1 MSKLNVNS
9 IWKHT
14 QEIVSGAAAETVVD
28 LPRQLEAI
36 RKDGL
41 WKERRKFNGK
51 RYKSMAEALIDH
63 QPAGLGFG
71 QYNGRLRP
79 FQLETIC
86 VGFPELVKVIR
97 QAQGKSVQ
105 LAAHGVR
112 GKAKKRVDNIKS
124 NQGGTSAEYRL
135 GRLVR
140 DSGDDSKVTP
150 ERKKMVQKALRDYEA
165 GKVSLSQAFRA
176 AYKTTL
182 AGKEHSDRN
191 SNPVLRVR
199 MYWNRASRA
208 ERKQIAAMI
217 EDAGLRKIK

>member
-36 RKDGL
+36 RKNGL
-41 WKERRKFNGK
+41 WTKRRKFNGE
-51 RYKSMAEALIDH
+51 RYQSMAEALIDY

-97 QAQGKSVQ
+97 QAQGKTVS
-105 LAAHGVR
+105 LAANGVR
-112 GKAKKRVDNIKS
+112 GKAKKSCDNVTA
-124 NQGGTSAEYRL
+124 NQRGNSAEYRL

-140 DSGDDSKVTP
+140 DSGDDSKVTA
-150 ERKKMVQKALRDYEA
+150 ERKKMVKKALRDYEA
-165 GKVSLSQAFRA
+165 GKVSLSQAYRA
-176 AYKTTL
+176 AYMTTL
-182 AGKEHSDRN
+182 DGKEHSDRN

-208 ERKQIAAMI
+208 ERKRIAAMI

>member
-1 MSKLNVNS
+1 MSKLNANS

-36 RKDGL
+36 RKNGL
-41 WKERRKFNGK
+41 WTKRRKFNGEQ
-51 RYKSMAEALIDH
+51 YKSMAEALIDY

-71 QYNGRLRP
+71 QYNGHLRP

-97 QAQGKSVQ
+97 QAQGKTVQ
-105 LAAHGVR
+105 LAANGVR
-112 GKAKKRVDNIKS
+112 GKAKKSFDIVKA
-124 NQGGTSAEYRL
+124 NQGGNSAEYRL

-140 DSGDDSKVTP
+140 DSGGDSKLTP
-150 ERKKMVQKALRDYEA
+150 ERKKMVKKALRDYEA
-165 GKVSLSQAFRA
+165 GKVSLSQA
-176 AYKTTL
+176 YQSVYSKTGDHL
-182 AGKEHSDRN
+182 HRRN
-191 SNPVLRVR
+191 PIVDVKWA
-199 MYWNRASRA
+199 WNCASVA
-208 ERKQIAAMI
+208 QRKQIAAMI